1 MDKVVDR
8 TRMVAAQCQRVPQR
22 DVSCPG
28 TPDAAASTGAQAK
41 GMTAE
46 ADFSRL
52 FTPFWP

>member
-1 MDKVVDR
+1 
-8 TRMVAAQCQRVPQR
+8 MVAAQCQRVPQR